1 MQELRSG
8 SDNLLG
14 LVEYLTPFQVTGW
27 AFQKNNTRLAPDLAL
42 WIDGESVSWFR
53 PQVKWPKMAER
64 LKIQPDQ
71 LGPVAFDCKLP
82 AWVADGRRH
91 KVEVRCART
100 GQVLRSKVSA
110 EVCFVDPHVPWSK
123 LHGSSV
129 VRRDTKLSLGKH
141 AQPQVTIVVLNRN
154 GAGVMN
160 VLLESWVRHNQ
171 AVPVEWLVID
181 HASTDESLTM
191 LAGWRA
197 RLKLTVIALKENF
210 SFSAS
215 CNRGA
220 ALARTPYVLFL
231 NNDLV
236 WQHDALPSML
246 KTLDDPSVGVVG
258 MKLIKLAEAQGV
270 AASMEVQHLGVRFV
284 QQQDGY
290 WPYEATPFDGNPEEA
305 FSAQTVPAVTGAAL
319 LCRKADFEAV
329 GGFDPAYFYG
339 FEDVEFCLRLWAR
352 LGLKSVCRND
362 LIALHRHGHTRL
374 TGREMAVTDRLEKN
388 AAVLELHL
396 GLWVKLEWWRSLA
409 RGDRWL
415 CNEPLRV
422 GWVMSDGLPSH
433 GEGAAA
439 GVEFQRMCK
448 AAHRIVAR
456 WPHAEV
462 VVVHTGVNP
471 MWARGLHVLVVSDPE
486 HDIRCLEQPRPDLR
500 VVAWINDSP
509 RAWIVQPWW
518 MEFDSYVAAT
528 VGVQKSLKRLSPVLV
543 YGGSAEPDVWGP
555 RVLPDSDGARA
566 WRVHIRFPAQ
576 GDMRLPKKSARCVE
590 LAEAAEHLQL
600 SLKMQGVACLLPHQ
614 SEWRDV
620 GREMASER
628 RSQRKSAE
636 VHVWVLGPESSF
648 LGGEMASACVN
659 VVWWLNGVPTG
670 FTWSSEVLP
679 DWETHEM
686 PDVEALQ
693 TVLEERVGRTFF
705 AP

>member
-8 SDNLLG
+8 SENLLG
-14 LVEYLTPFQVTGW
+14 LVEQLTPFHVSGW
-27 AFQKNNTRLAPDLAL
+27 AFQKSNTRLAPDLAL
-42 WIDGESVSWFR
+42 WIDGGAVSWFR
-53 PQVKWPKMAER
+53 PQVRWPKMAQR
-64 LKIQPDQ
+64 LKIQPEQ
-71 LGPVAFDCKLP
+71 LGPVAFDCPLP

-91 KVEVRCART
+91 VVEVRCART
-100 GQVLRSKVSA
+100 GQVLRSNVAA
-110 EVCFVDPHVPWSK
+110 EVCFVDPHVPWSRFD
-123 LHGSSV
+123 GSAV
-129 VRRDTKLSLGKH
+129 ARRDTKVGRSNH
-141 AQPQVTIVVLNRN
+141 VQSQVTVVVLNRN
-154 GAGVMN
+154 GAGVMHA
-160 VLLESWVRHNQ
+160 LLESWVRYNQ
-171 AVPVEWLVID
+171 AVAVEWLVID
-181 HASTDESLTM
+181 HASTDDSLTM
-191 LAGWRA
+191 LAGWTE
-197 RLKLTVIALKENF
+197 RLKLTVLALKENF

-220 ALARTPYVLFL
+220 ALAKTPYVLFL

-236 WQHDALPSML
+236 WQHDALPQML
-246 KTLDDPSVGVVG
+246 KTLDDPNVGAVG
-258 MKLIKLAEAQGV
+258 MKLVKLAEGQGA

-290 WPYEATPFDGNPEEA
+290 WPYEVTPYDGNPEEA

-319 LCRKADFEAV
+319 LCRKADFEAA

-339 FEDVEFCLRLWAR
+339 FEDVEFCLRMWTR

-362 LIALHRHGHTRL
+362 LVALHRHGHTRL
-374 TGREMAVTDRLEKN
+374 TGREMEVTDRLEKN
-388 AAVLELHL
+388 AAVLARHL

-422 GWVMSDGLPSH
+422 GWVMSDGLPSS
-433 GEGAAA
+433 GEVASA
-439 GVEFQRMCK
+439 GVEFQRMRK
-448 AAHRIVAR
+448 AVRRIVER

-500 VVAWINDSP
+500 LVAWINDRP
-509 RAWIVQPWW
+509 KAWIVQPWW

-528 VGVQKSLKRLSPVLV
+528 AGVKKVLHSLSPVRV
-543 YGGSAEPDVWGP
+543 YSGLTEPDLWGP
-555 RVLPDSDGARA
+555 RVLPDGDGVLA
-566 WRVHIRFPAQ
+566 WRVHIRFLEQ
-576 GDMRLPKKSARCVE
+576 GNTRQSEEGFNCAE

-600 SLKMQGVACLLPHQ
+600 SLKMQGVACLLPCQ

-620 GREMASER
+620 GHGLAAES

-636 VHVWVLGPESSF
+636 VHVWVLGPGFSF
-648 LGGEMASACVN
+648 LDGELSSACVN
-659 VVWWLNGVPTG
+659 VVWWPSGMPAG
-670 FTWSSEVLP
+670 FTWSSEVRP
-679 DWETHEM
+679 DWETNVM
-686 PDVEALQ
+686 PDVESLQ

-705 AP
+705 TP